1 MKDLYV
7 RVTTI
12 VIVVSLCFTRTATN
26 PSRKS
31 SIALNSEY
39 QWDGYLLANCW
50 PSPRHSSQR
59 ADTMEVSLHFLQALS
74 QSYTK
79 GEWQIR
85 HLDLRNHRI
94 SKTTLRPWAHVHALE
109 TLKLSDNTIRC
120 LLLGLPPPRSSQ
132 QKRPRSSSHRGCPR
146 GKVLILQRNPLS
158 ATPKGLW
165 KLKSLQSL
173 DLSFNGIVHVG
184 LSDFHGC
191 LQLKTIYLKK
201 NKIRTIHPDAF
212 KGLKK
217 LQVVDLRS
225 NALTTPVPIVA
236 IVLELPHLKLDLP
249 DNQSLC
255 GENNAS
261 FQNITS
267 VSWREKW
274 NAICNMSVGMEKP
287 YLETPRIRIS
297 RDTHL
302 PRTSDLKSLIQS
314 TAERPQEGTHTHRST
329 LGKEA
334 RVGYGELEEIRPQPS
349 VELRDSQ
356 DEHVTDRE
364 DGNPPN
370 LVLAVCLSV
379 FITFVVAFFLGVF
392 ARPYI
397 DRLWSQGG
405 LKKRPGSDNAYS
417 NEGFYDD
424 IEAAQHVQHQG
435 TELRQAS
442 HHLNLYENQN
452 PSWLTEPVPHGA
464 VLQRM
469 LGSSRV
475 ALSSQQSPVPCENN
489 PRLRSGDGSVF
500 PNGHAVHTALH
511 GLPNTDTHQPRSA
524 GQDRDD
530 VLKESHYDTVAQ
542 EYSSLDDVMDGSSI
556 AGPLRAFP
564 SSIDNGWG
572 ELQPSRSRDA
582 VASFSNTQGAG
593 NSKERGCPEPL
604 GAMGS
609 QMESSEERQASSSI
623 RELAR
628 QQPCLQEADAE
639 ERLSNVYS
647 KVLYDDSGDIDLRSL
662 MPRWGAGLRVAPV
675 LEEPVQGD
683 APFDPHYDL
692 EANYESDSD
701 EGSLFTLSSEGSE
714 DMRGLTEEQASVE
727 NGGSSQTLP
736 SRTLEEYKDN
746 VTAAESAEDVALQR
760 TLEKCETGEAQF
772 GNPLISGPDSCL
784 CETHLESG
792 SNSIGPE
799 NISTWIQSSGH
810 KLSQPETQGTFGHDS
825 DMGTQS
831 ESANWHYSLRD
842 LELPNVESLPSPSYC
857 DGDSSDSEEHST
869 NEK

>member
-7 RVTTI
+7 RVTI
-12 VIVVSLCFTRTATN
+12 IVVSLCFARTATN

-31 SIALNSEY
+31 SISLSSEY

-59 ADTMEVSLHFLQALS
+59 ADTEEVSLHFLQILS

-79 GEWQIR
+79 GGWQMR
-85 HLDLRNHRI
+85 HLDLRNHRL
-94 SKTTLRPWAHVHALE
+94 SKRTLGPRAHVRALE
-109 TLKLSDNTIRC
+109 TLTLSDNTIRC
-120 LLLGLPPPRSSQ
+120 LSLGLPLPRSSQ
-132 QKRPRSSSHRGCPR
+132 QKRPRSGSHRGCPR

-158 ATPKGLW
+158 ATPKGRW
-165 KLKSLQSL
+165 KLMSLRSP

-184 LSDFHGC
+184 LSDFRGC
-191 LQLKTIYLKK
+191 LQLETIYLKK

-217 LQVVDLRS
+217 LQAVGLRS
-225 NALTTPVPIVA
+225 NALTTPVPVVA
-236 IVLELPHLKLDLP
+236 IVLEVPHLELDLT

-267 VSWREKW
+267 VSWREEW

-287 YLETPRIRIS
+287 HLETPRIRIS

-302 PRTSDLKSLIQS
+302 PHRSDLKSLIQS
-314 TAERPQEGTHTHRST
+314 TAERPREGTHMHRST

-334 RVGYGELEEIRPQPS
+334 RVGYDEFEEIRPQPS
-349 VELRDSQ
+349 AELRDSQ
-356 DEHVTDRE
+356 DEHVTDGE
-364 DGNPPN
+364 DSNPPN

-379 FITFVVAFFLGVF
+379 FITFVVAFLLGVF

-397 DRLWSQGG
+397 DRLRSQGG

-452 PSWLTEPVPHGA
+452 PPWLTEPVPHGA
-464 VLQRM
+464 VVAQRM
-469 LGSSRV
+469 LGSSGV

-489 PRLRSGDGSVF
+489 PGPRSGDGSVF
-500 PNGHAVHTALH
+500 PNGHAIHAALR

-524 GQDRDD
+524 GQDRYD
-530 VLKESHYDTVAQ
+530 VLEESHYDTVAQ
-542 EYSSLDDVMDGSSI
+542 EYSSLDDVTDGSSI
-556 AGPLRAFP
+556 ASPLRAFP
-564 SSIDNGWG
+564 SSTHNGWG

-593 NSKERGCPEPL
+593 NSKERGCPEPPE
-604 GAMGS
+604 AMGS

-639 ERLSNVYS
+639 ERLSSVYS
-647 KVLYDDSGDIDLRSL
+647 KVLYDDPGDIDLRSL
-662 MPRWGAGLRVAPV
+662 MPRWGAGLRVAPA

-736 SRTLEEYKDN
+736 SRILGEYKDN
-746 VTAAESAEDVALQR
+746 VTAAESAEDVASQR
-760 TLEKCETGEAQF
+760 NLEKCETGEARF

-792 SNSIGPE
+792 SNSLGPE
-799 NISTWIQSSGH
+799 NTSTWIQPSGH
-810 KLSQPETQGTFGHDS
+810 KPSQCETQGTLRHDG

-842 LELPNVESLPSPSYC
+842 LEFPNVDSLPSPSYC

-869 NEK
+869 SEK